1 MSEPSLVELRAH
13 FASLSRE
20 TRQDHF
26 AGLHSE
32 LQHLDRTYHLAAAFA
47 PTPEDGGELLGPAF
61 TAKDNLCSAG
71 LLTRAGSRILEGYV
85 PPFDAEAIARLKT
98 AGGVLLAKTTM
109 DEFGFGTFAVNSA
122 HGIPRNPYDPARC
135 AGGSSGGAGVATAL
149 LAHHL
154 ALAVSTGGSITCPA
168 AFCGVLGLTPTYGR
182 VSRWG
187 LIDFANSL
195 DKIGLMGRSVA
206 ALWDGFALIHGPDQK
221 DPTSQAVPLAPKH
234 EEPIERIVVP
244 RNLVDRA
251 DPAIGKAF
259 WEAVKQLESAG
270 LTLVEAE
277 LPLVDEALAAYYLI
291 ACAEAS
297 TNLARYCG
305 MRYGKPGA
313 DRSQEYNEYFAQVRS
328 DAFGTEAKRRILL
341 GTFARMAGFRDRY
354 YLRALGVRTALLSSA
369 ALLFR
374 QGEVLASPS
383 MPRIAPR
390 FDELERMT
398 PLDAYLSD
406 VLTVPANL
414 AGLPHLSVPMG
425 KVGGMPVGLQFIA
438 PHWREDRLFEIG
450 GRWTELRPPEFPM
463 AAGAVL

>member
-1 MSEPSLVELRAH
+1 
-13 FASLSRE
+13 
-20 TRQDHF
+20 
-26 AGLHSE
+26 
-32 LQHLDRTYHLAAAFA
+32 
-47 PTPEDGGELLGPAF
+47 
-61 TAKDNLCSAG
+61 
-71 LLTRAGSRILEGYV
+71 
-85 PPFDAEAIARLKT
+85 
-98 AGGVLLAKTTM
+98 
-109 DEFGFGTFAVNSA
+109 
-122 HGIPRNPYDPARC
+122 
-135 AGGSSGGAGVATAL
+135 
-149 LAHHL
+149 
-154 ALAVSTGGSITCPA
+154 
-168 AFCGVLGLTPTYGR
+168 
-182 VSRWG
+182 
-187 LIDFANSL
+187 
-195 DKIGLMGRSVA
+195 
-206 ALWDGFALIHGPDQK
+206 
-221 DPTSQAVPLAPKH
+221 
-234 EEPIERIVVP
+234 
-244 RNLVDRA
+244 
-251 DPAIGKAF
+251 
-259 WEAVKQLESAG
+259 
-270 LTLVEAE
+270 
-277 LPLVDEALAAYYLI
+277 
-291 ACAEAS
+291 
-297 TNLARYCG
+297 